1 MNRLQ
6 ELKTQRERLVTW
18 MDMCDAHFSV
28 KANEE
33 LYEIEQKLELYK
45 LNTTT
50 NG

>member
-18 MDMCDAHFSV
+18 MDTCDAHFSV

-33 LYEIEQKLELYK
+33 LHEIEQEISEITKIK
-45 LNTTT
+45 
-50 NG
+50 

>member
-33 LYEIEQKLELYK
+33 LHEIEQKIKEYE
-45 LNTTT
+45 
-50 NG
+50 